1 MTRRRT
7 MALCVAVGIVAVTR
21 IEAAPRGQRP
31 DAVPAL
37 PAIAALDAY
46 LLEYEPKLI
55 ALVADER
62 FEQRIGTGGANNPA
76 LNLDRVLRSEMA
88 FLRLPGDGAWLGH
101 RRVQS
106 VNGRPVGDTDPR
118 ALISLFA
125 DGSEAAMDAARVVV
139 EESSAHHLGFPRTVN
154 VPTLP
159 LELAHPRR
167 RVAFDVREAG
177 RESGLHR
184 LVLRERGEGAIVRF
198 GHLGYVHATV
208 TLWVQPSGAVRRGDV
223 ELTASGGRPSSLRVD
238 FGWHGALQMLVPV
251 RMRETFESSRGDG
264 VGDARYRNFRRFV
277 VAARLLPP

>member
-1 MTRRRT
+1 
-7 MALCVAVGIVAVTR
+7 MALCLACSLCAVTH
-21 IEAAPRGQRP
+21 IEAGARAQAAG
-31 DAVPAL
+31 AAAAETVL
-37 PAIAALDAY
+37 SALDGY
-46 LLEYEPKLI
+46 LLEYEPKLM

-62 FEQRIGTGGANNPA
+62 FEQRIGTSGANNPA

-106 VNGRPVGDTDPR
+106 VNGAPVVGADPR
-118 ALISLFA
+118 ALISLFG
-125 DGSEAAMDAARVVV
+125 DGSEAAMDAARAVV

-167 RVAFDVREAG
+167 RAAFDVHAAG
-177 RESGLHR
+177 LERGLHR
-184 LVLRERGEGAIVRF
+184 LVFRERGDGAIVRF
-198 GHLGYVHATV
+198 GHLGHLHATV

-223 ELTASGGRPSSLRVD
+223 ALAAPSGRPSSLRVD
-238 FGWHGALQMLVPV
+238 FEWHDTLQMLVPV
-251 RMRETFESSRGDG
+251 RMRETFVSSRGDG
-264 VGDARYRNFRRFV
+264 VGDARYGNFRRFA